1 MIAMRNVHLRRR
13 LAPVCVVMDFLT
25 QRVETVDLV
34 HETEAGYI
42 SVIAEAPFWVDL
54 DGFGRIFMH
63 ATNVGGGNRPDI
75 VVEESPGGVDR
86 RGGVPPV
93 D

>member
-13 LAPVCVVMDFLT
+13 LVPVRIVVDFLT
-25 QRVETVDLV
+25 QGVETVDLV
-34 HETEAGYI
+34 HEAEAGYI
-42 SVIAEAPFWVDL
+42 GVIAEAPFWVDL
-54 DGFGRIFMH
+54 DGFGWIFVH
-63 ATNVGGGNRPDI
+63 ATNVGGGYGPNV